1 LSAFP
6 EGFDLAGPGERRA
19 GGIVSLNSRPYSPM
33 SPAKVLRMAS
43 SKSKEKKKTSHLSKR
58 TSLSPEE
65 LILGTGFVRSI
76 GPEAGVNSTL
86 EAIARLA
93 SRLSGGDGCLIHLL
107 DRKRDILK
115 AASRYRVGQEFA
127 ESLKPGQG
135 IPGTAFRRR
144 KPVFASDLQKGP
156 SAGWREALGTI
167 TFFRRG
173 SRPLGDDGL
182 PLLGALADQAA
193 AALENAAI
201 YEKLRDQL
209 ANVSRELKKE
219 GQTKTFLENIV
230 DRSVDPILATD
241 LHGKFTFVSRGAEEM
256 FGLPKQEL
264 LGKKISQFYAGGDRE
279 ARKIMKVLAKKEKLR
294 NYETEFI
301 GPRGKLIS
309 VILSASLLK
318 DGRGN
323 PVGTLGVSREIT
335 EYKNLLNH
343 ITRTEQSYQKLF
355 EAVNDA
361 ICYLNRDG
369 YFSTF
374 NRMFLKMTGYT
385 EKETRSSHFSRI
397 IHPDDLPMMLNDH
410 EKVLRGDYA
419 PERYTFRLINKEEKV
434 IYVEGNFRRLKEKNE
449 VLGVLAV
456 LRDVTEKI
464 RLEKELLELS
474 ITDGLTGLHNQ
485 RHFYNELDKEM
496 ERVKRQHTT
505 LSLLLFDLDD
515 FKVFNDIHGHLEGD
529 KVLRSVAQVVLK
541 SIRRMD
547 SAYRYGGDEFTVILP
562 GAGKAE
568 AAQVAD
574 RIRKSFTHT
583 PYLQQIKLSIGL
595 VEFDPQYDL
604 TNFVKHTDEAMYT
617 AKKMGGDQIF
627 IRN

>member
-1 LSAFP
+1 MMA
-6 EGFDLAGPGERRA
+6 RA
-19 GGIVSLNSRPYSPM
+19 KRK
-33 SPAKVLRMAS
+33 A
-43 SKSKEKKKTSHLSKR
+43 EKKTAGSVEEPSF
-58 TSLSPEE
+58 SPREFSRGVE
-65 LILGTGFVRSI
+65 IVRSLD
-76 GPEAGVNSTL
+76 PKAGLAATIRNT
-86 EAIARLA
+86 ARLA
-93 SRLSGGDGCLIHLL
+93 SSLSGGDGCLIHVL
-107 DRKRDILK
+107 DRKQNRLEV
-115 AASRYRVGQEFA
+115 ACRHGAGREFA
-127 ESLKPGQG
+127 VPLKPGQG
-135 IPGTAFRRR
+135 VSGSAFRRE
-144 KPVFASDLQKGP
+144 KPVSAPNLMKEPVESWALAAQKEGFT
-156 SAGWREALGTI
+156 SALSLPLRGRLSTLGTI
-167 TFFRRG
+167 TLLRQQA
-173 SRPLGDDGL
+173 RPHGPTKLA
-182 PLLGALADQAA
+182 LLRLLSDQAA
-193 AALENAAI
+193 LAIEDARSYEQLQGRLKAL
-201 YEKLRDQL
+201 
-209 ANVSRELKKE
+209 SREKRRE
-219 GQTKTFLENIV
+219 GQVKTFLENIV
-230 DRSVDPILATD
+230 DRSADSIMATD
-241 LHGKFTFVSRGAEEM
+241 LHGKFTFASRGAEEM
-256 FGLPKQEL
+256 LGLTKEDL
-264 LGKKISQFYAGGDRE
+264 LGKKISQFYTGGERE

-301 GPRGKLIS
+301 GPEGKIIS

-318 DGRGN
+318 DGQGT

-361 ICYLNRDG
+361 IFFLNREG
-369 YFSTF
+369 YFTTF

-385 EKETRSSHFSRI
+385 EKEIRSFHFSKI
-397 IHPDDLPMMLNDH
+397 LHPDDIPMMVNDH
-410 EKVLRGDYA
+410 QKVIRGDYA

-434 IYVEGNFRRLKEKNE
+434 IYVEGNFRRLKEKN
-449 VLGVLAV
+449 VVMGILAV

-496 ERVKRQHTT
+496 ERVKRQHTP
-505 LSLLLFDLDD
+505 LSLFLFDLDD

-562 GAGKAE
+562 GATQVE
-568 AAQVAD
+568 ASQVAE
-574 RIRKSFTHT
+574 RIRKTFENT

-595 VEFDPQYDL
+595 VEFDPEYDL
-604 TNFVKHTDEAMYT
+604 TTFVKHADEAMYT

-627 IRN
+627 IEKRKQQD

>member
-1 LSAFP
+1 
-6 EGFDLAGPGERRA
+6 
-19 GGIVSLNSRPYSPM
+19 M
-33 SPAKVLRMAS
+33 MAAANG
-43 SKSKEKKKTSHLSKR
+43 KRKKKPAR
-58 TSLSPEE
+58 SLKEPSVSPRKSSPGREW
-65 LILGTGFVRSI
+65 VRSLDPKA
-76 GPEAGVNSTL
+76 GKEALLGN
-86 EAIARLA
+86 IARLI
-93 SRLSGGDGCLIHLL
+93 SRLSGGDGCVIHLA
-107 DRKRDILK
+107 DRGGNLLEAVCRHG
-115 AASRYRVGQEFA
+115 AGREFA
-127 ESLKPGQG
+127 GALKPGQG
-135 IPGTAFRRR
+135 ISGSAFRRG
-144 KPVFASDLQKGP
+144 KPVLARNLMKETAEPWARAVGKEGFT
-156 SAGWREALGTI
+156 SALSLPLRGRQSTLGTI
-167 TFFRRG
+167 TLLRRQA
-173 SRPLGDDGL
+173 RPHGAAELAL
-182 PLLGALADQAA
+182 FQALADQAGL
-193 AALENAAI
+193 ALEDARS
-201 YEKLRDQL
+201 YEKLQGRL
-209 ANVSRELKKE
+209 KTLSREKKRE
-219 GQTKTFLENIV
+219 SQTKNFLENIV
-230 DRSVDPILATD
+230 DRSADPIVATD
-241 LHGKFTFVSRGAEEM
+241 LHGRFTFASRGAEEM
-256 FGLPKQEL
+256 FGLPKEEL
-264 LGKKISQFYAGGDRE
+264 LGKKISQFYAAGERE

-294 NYETEFI
+294 NYETEFV
-301 GPRGKLIS
+301 GPGGKIIS

-318 DGRGN
+318 DGEGR

-361 ICYLNRDG
+361 IFFLNREG

-385 EKETRSSHFSRI
+385 EKEIRSFHFSKI
-397 IHPDDLPMMLNDH
+397 IHPDDIPMMVNDH
-410 EKVLRGDYA
+410 QKVIRGDYA

-434 IYVEGNFRRLKEKNE
+434 IYVEGNFRRLKEKN
-449 VLGVLAV
+449 VVVGILAV

-496 ERVKRQHTT
+496 ERVKRQHTP

-562 GAGKAE
+562 GATQVE
-568 AAQVAD
+568 ASQVAE
-574 RIRKSFTHT
+574 RIRKTFENTL
-583 PYLQQIKLSIGL
+583 YLQQIKLSIGL

-604 TNFVKHTDEAMYT
+604 TNFVKHADEAMYT
-617 AKKMGGDQIF
+617 AKKKGGNQIF
-627 IRN
+627 IEKQGQPD

>member
-1 LSAFP
+1 MAF
-6 EGFDLAGPGERRA
+6 
-19 GGIVSLNSRPYSPM
+19 
-33 SPAKVLRMAS
+33 
-43 SKSKEKKKTSHLSKR
+43 SKSKEKKNPSQYSKR
-58 TSLSPEE
+58 ISISPEE
-65 LILGTGFVRSI
+65 LTLGAGLVRSI
-76 GPEAGVNSTL
+76 DPEAGMDSTL
-86 EAIARLA
+86 ESIARLA
-93 SRLSGGDGCLIHLL
+93 SRISGGDGCLIHLL
-107 DRKRDILK
+107 DRKQNLLK
-115 AASRYRVGQEFA
+115 AVFLYRVGQEFA
-127 ESLKPGQG
+127 DPVKPGQG
-135 IPGTAFRRR
+135 IPGMAFRQK
-144 KPVFASDLQKGP
+144 KPLSVSDLREGSSGP
-156 SAGWREALGTI
+156 WREASQKEGFRSATSLPLRGRRRALGTI
-167 TFFRRG
+167 TFFRRS
-173 SRPLGDDGL
+173 SRPSGGSGL

-193 AALENAAI
+193 VALENAAF

-209 ANVSRELKKE
+209 AEVSRERKKE
-219 GQTKTFLENIV
+219 GQIKTFLENIV

-241 LHGKFTFVSRGAEEM
+241 LHGKFTFASRGAEEM

-355 EAVNDA
+355 DAVNDA

-385 EKETRSSHFSRI
+385 EKEMRSSHFSRI

-419 PERYTFRLINKEEKV
+419 PERYTFRVINKEERV

-496 ERVKRQHTT
+496 ERVKRQHTS

-529 KVLRSVAQVVLK
+529 KVLRSVAQVALK

-604 TNFVKHTDEAMYT
+604 TNFVKAADEAMYT
-617 AKKMGGDQIF
+617 AKKMGGNQIF

>member
-1 LSAFP
+1 M
-6 EGFDLAGPGERRA
+6 D
-19 GGIVSLNSRPYSPM
+19 
-33 SPAKVLRMAS
+33 
-43 SKSKEKKKTSHLSKR
+43 
-58 TSLSPEE
+58 
-65 LILGTGFVRSI
+65 
-76 GPEAGVNSTL
+76 STL
-86 EAIARLA
+86 ESIARLA
-93 SRLSGGDGCLIHLL
+93 SRISGGDGCLIHLL
-107 DRKRDILK
+107 DRKQNLLK
-115 AASRYRVGQEFA
+115 AVFLYRVGQEFA
-127 ESLKPGQG
+127 DPLKPGQG
-135 IPGTAFRRR
+135 IPGMAFRQK
-144 KPVFASDLQKGP
+144 KPLSVSDLREGSSGP
-156 SAGWREALGTI
+156 WREASQKEGFRAATSLPLRGRRRALGTI
-167 TFFRRG
+167 TFFRRS
-173 SRPLGDDGL
+173 SRPSGGAGL

-193 AALENAAI
+193 VALENAAF

-209 ANVSRELKKE
+209 AEVSRERKKE

-264 LGKKISQFYAGGDRE
+264 LGKKISRFYAGGDRE
-279 ARKIMKVLAKKEKLR
+279 ARKIMKVLAKREKLR

-301 GPRGKLIS
+301 GPAESSSPSSSPPPPQGRPGQS
-309 VILSASLLK
+309 
-318 DGRGN
+318 RGN
-323 PVGTLGVSREIT
+323 PGSEPG
-335 EYKNLLNH
+335 NH
-343 ITRTEQSYQKLF
+343 RVQKPPQP
-355 EAVNDA
+355 
-361 ICYLNRDG
+361 Y
-369 YFSTF
+369 
-374 NRMFLKMTGYT
+374 
-385 EKETRSSHFSRI
+385 
-397 IHPDDLPMMLNDH
+397 HPDGAELPEALRCGQRRHLLPEPGRILQHLQPHVPENDRVYGKRDAEFPFFPDH
-410 EKVLRGDYA
+410 PPRRPPHDAQRPRKGPAGDYA

-529 KVLRSVAQVVLK
+529 KVLRSVAQVALK

-595 VEFDPQYDL
+595 VEFDPS
-604 TNFVKHTDEAMYT
+604 TT
-617 AKKMGGDQIF
+617 
-627 IRN
+627 

>member
-1 LSAFP
+1 
-6 EGFDLAGPGERRA
+6 
-19 GGIVSLNSRPYSPM
+19 M
-33 SPAKVLRMAS
+33 MAAANR
-43 SKSKEKKKTSHLSKR
+43 KGKKKPAE
-58 TSLSPEE
+58 SLEEPSFSPREFSW
-65 LILGTGFVRSI
+65 GFEIVRSLDPKAGLDATLRNI
-76 GPEAGVNSTL
+76 G
-86 EAIARLA
+86 RLA
-93 SRLSGGDGCLIHLL
+93 SSLSGGDGCLIHLL
-107 DRKRDILK
+107 DREQNRLEV
-115 AASRYRVGQEFA
+115 ACRHGAGREFA
-127 ESLKPGQG
+127 VPLKPGQG
-135 IPGTAFRRR
+135 VSGSAFRQK
-144 KPVFASDLQKGP
+144 KPVSASHLMKEPVEPWARAAEKEGFT
-156 SAGWREALGTI
+156 SALALPLRGRQSILGTI
-167 TFFRRG
+167 TLLRRQA
-173 SRPLGDDGL
+173 RPHGITKLA
-182 PLLGALADQAA
+182 LLRLLSDQAA
-193 AALENAAI
+193 VAIEDARSYEQLQGRLKAL
-201 YEKLRDQL
+201 
-209 ANVSRELKKE
+209 SREKKRE
-219 GQTKTFLENIV
+219 GQVKTFLENIV
-230 DRSVDPILATD
+230 DRSADPIMATD
-241 LHGKFTFVSRGAEEM
+241 LHGKFTFASRGAEEM
-256 FGLPKQEL
+256 LGLSKEEL
-264 LGKKISQFYAGGDRE
+264 LGKKISQFYTGGERE

-301 GPRGKLIS
+301 GTGGKTIS

-318 DGRGN
+318 DGQGN

-361 ICYLNRDG
+361 IFFLNREG
-369 YFSTF
+369 YFTTF
-374 NRMFLKMTGYT
+374 NRTFLKVTGYT
-385 EKETRSSHFSRI
+385 EKEIRNFHFSRI
-397 IHPDDLPMMLNDH
+397 IHPDDIPMMVNDH
-410 EKVLRGDYA
+410 QKVIRGDYA

-434 IYVEGNFRRLKEKNE
+434 IYVEGNFRRLKEKN
-449 VLGVLAV
+449 VVMGILAV

-496 ERVKRQHTT
+496 ERVKRQHTP

-562 GAGKAE
+562 GATQVE
-568 AAQVAD
+568 ASQVAE
-574 RIRKSFTHT
+574 RIRKTFDNT
-583 PYLQQIKLSIGL
+583 PYLKQIKLSIGL

-604 TNFVKHTDEAMYT
+604 TTFVKHADEAMYT

-627 IRN
+627 IEKKGQQE

>member
-1 LSAFP
+1 L
-6 EGFDLAGPGERRA
+6 GAGTE
-19 GGIVSLNSRPYSPM
+19 
-33 SPAKVLRMAS
+33 
-43 SKSKEKKKTSHLSKR
+43 
-58 TSLSPEE
+58 
-65 LILGTGFVRSI
+65 
-76 GPEAGVNSTL
+76 STL
-86 EAIARLA
+86 ESIARAAL
-93 SRLSGGDGCLIHLL
+93 RLSGEDACLIHLL
-107 DRKRDILK
+107 DEKTRKLK
-115 AASRYRVGQEFA
+115 EACRCRAGEGMDVPLELGE
-127 ESLKPGQG
+127 E
-135 IPGTAFRRR
+135 IPGSALHRGE
-144 KPVFASDLQKGP
+144 PVTVSLSPKGRADSSLPKGFQSVTSLPLQG
-156 SAGWREALGTI
+156 REKILGTI
-167 TFFRRG
+167 TFLRRS
-173 SRPLGDDGL
+173 SRPSRKALL
-182 PLLGALADQAA
+182 PLLSGLSGQAA
-193 AALENAAI
+193 LALENATAF
-201 YEKLRDQL
+201 EKLRGRL
-209 ANVSRELKKE
+209 LEASRERKKE
-219 GQTKTFLENIV
+219 AQTRTFLENIV

-241 LHGKFTFVSRGAEEM
+241 LQGRLTFVSRGAEEM
-256 FGLPKQEL
+256 FGLPRQEL
-264 LGKKISQFYAGGDRE
+264 LGKKIAQFYGGGERE
-279 ARKIMKVLAKKEKLR
+279 ARKIMKVLVRKERLR
-294 NYETEFI
+294 NYETEFL
-301 GPRGKLIS
+301 GPRGKPIS

-318 DGRGN
+318 DRRGN

-343 ITRTEQSYQKLF
+343 VTRTEQSYQKLF

-374 NRMFLKMTGYT
+374 NRMFLRMTGYT
-385 EKETRSSHFSRI
+385 EKEMRSSHFSRI

-410 EKVLRGDYA
+410 EKVLRGDYV

-562 GAGKAE
+562 GATKAE
-568 AAQVAD
+568 AAQVAE
-574 RIRKSFTHT
+574 RIRKSFPLT
-583 PYLQQIKLSIGL
+583 PSLQQIKLSIGL

-604 TNFVKHTDEAMYT
+604 TSFVKHADEAMYT
-617 AKKMGGDQIF
+617 AKKMGGNQIF
-627 IRN
+627 IRS